1 MWWWYPSVCLF
12 VRLFGYMSPETHTC
26 RALAWLLSF
35 IDDGT
40 VVTGWCRSAA
50 AEANPNV
57 SGKDSTS
64 STTSTGSEGS
74 TSDSDGSEIE
84 GNLDVTDDD
93 RSPTSHDR
101 PSGLVSLKVATSI
114 IWRQCSLT
122 WLTKCTSRS
131 VAMYCCCC
139 CYNCSFMS
147 PLASLAW

>member
-1 MWWWYPSVCLF
+1 
-12 VRLFGYMSPETHTC
+12 MSCYHFSLTY
-26 RALAWLLSF
+26 
-35 IDDGT
+35 
-40 VVTGWCRSAA
+40 GWCRSAA

-101 PSGLVSLKVATSI
+101 ASGLVSLKVDSSMI
-114 IWRQCSLT
+114 IGVT
-122 WLTKCTSRS
+122 WIDKGANVLDWTEELCTNS
-131 VAMYCCCC
+131 MI
-139 CYNCSFMS
+139 
-147 PLASLAW
+147 